1 MLFRLFVFFVLAAMF
16 VPSMAMGHSV
26 IDTVNDVVHSHNYTD
41 LDPDDPANVNVNE
54 WHEHKDARQDDG
66 SIIYTEI
73 SHHGSAQRDSGHDGI
88 VDNPEPEEY
97 PVNPNDTQRAENEVV
112 DPIVKDETVQPSTPT
127 ISTPVVTIP
136 SNTSSKPVTVIP
148 VPTKDVVVPEEVVVE
163 EVIVEEIVE
172 LVRFEYGYWYQGL
185 NFVSFPVLPEG
196 VETVK
201 DLFDRYQLFQ
211 SFQLVSQDPFEYTGD
226 AIYVVIDGSWLSYGG
241 EEDNPIGDIVITPY
255 MGFVLLMDY
264 SIWLGITGN
273 RLIGDGTYELQIGMN
288 LLGITEMP
296 VDINKPSDFLLVDGV
311 SAVISRVI
319 TDLGINKN
327 WYVVSSVGDPGDE
340 YPVVLGHAY
349 VLIAESAGGLI
360 DFDGDIDVPAAPA
373 ANRVGKLNTSWG
385 SIKVK

>member
-148 VPTKDVVVPEEVVVE
+148 VPTKDVVHNT
-163 EVIVEEIVE
+163 
-172 LVRFEYGYWYQGL
+172 RR
-185 NFVSFPVLPEG
+185 SCC
-196 VETVK
+196 
-201 DLFDRYQLFQ
+201 RR
-211 SFQLVSQDPFEYTGD
+211 
-226 AIYVVIDGSWLSYGG
+226 SYCR
-241 EEDNPIGDIVITPY
+241 
-255 MGFVLLMDY
+255 
-264 SIWLGITGN
+264 GN
-273 RLIGDGTYELQIGMN
+273 C
-288 LLGITEMP
+288 
-296 VDINKPSDFLLVDGV
+296 
-311 SAVISRVI
+311 
-319 TDLGINKN
+319 
-327 WYVVSSVGDPGDE
+327 
-340 YPVVLGHAY
+340 
-349 VLIAESAGGLI
+349 
-360 DFDGDIDVPAAPA
+360 
-373 ANRVGKLNTSWG
+373 RVGS
-385 SIKVK
+385 V